1 MSKISVNN
9 LTFSYETN
17 YQNIFENTSFEINT
31 DWKLGFIG
39 RNGKGKTTF
48 LNLLMGKYKYQGT
61 ISCSVEFDYFPFEV
75 NENNNTLSVVR
86 NSIAPFDEWNKRMNE
101 CIDENSEKSIDEY
114 GHLLDLFMLHD
125 GFIINEL
132 IEKEIR
138 KLDVDVNVLNRDFIT
153 LSNGEKTKLLL
164 ASLFLKKNNF
174 LLIDEP
180 TNHLD
185 LDGRECVADYLD
197 SKKGFILVSHDR
209 YFVDKIIDHI
219 ISINKSN
226 IEIQKGNFSSYS
238 YNKELQD
245 NFEIATNEKLK
256 GEIKNL
262 EEQVK
267 RAKRWSTIQEN
278 TKIGAGVADKL
289 NNRGWIGA
297 QSARMMKKAKCN
309 EHRKEKVLEE
319 KKSLLKNIERV
330 DNLKISQLE
339 YFKYNLVNIQNL
351 SILYG
356 DNTVLENIS
365 FTINK
370 GDVVAIKGKNG
381 SGKSS
386 IIKLILGEKIKYIGD
401 VNIGSNL
408 IISYISQDTS
418 YLKGNF
424 RDFIEHEGIDETLFR
439 AILAKLDFIP
449 ILFDKKLEELSMG
462 QKKKVLIAKS
472 LCEKAHLHI
481 WDEPLNYIDVISRL
495 QIEKLILEYKPTLL
509 FVEHDY
515 MFSKN
520 IATKEVCL

>member
-1 MSKISVNN
+1 MSKISVKN

-17 YQNIFENTSFEINT
+17 YQNIFENTSFEIDT

-61 ISCSVEFDYFPFEV
+61 ISSSVEFEYFPFEV
-75 NENNNTLSVVR
+75 NENDNTLSVVR

-101 CIDENSEKSIDEY
+101 CIEENSEESINEY
-114 GHLLDLFMLHD
+114 GNLLDLFMLHD
-125 GFIINEL
+125 GFIIDEL

-138 KLDVDVNVLNRDFIT
+138 KLDVDVNVLNRNFNT

-164 ASLFLKKNNF
+164 AALFLKKKNF

-185 LDGRECVADYLD
+185 LEGRECVAEYLN

-256 GEIKNL
+256 GEIKHL
-262 EEQVK
+262 EYSFRRSK
-267 RAKRWSTIQEN
+267 GWSDLVEK
-278 TKIGAGVADKL
+278 TKIGNGPCD
-289 NNRGWIGA
+289 RGAIGA
-297 QSARMMKKAKCN
+297 QSARMMKKAKN
-309 EHRKEKVLEE
+309 LENRIEKNLDE

-330 DNLKISQLE
+330 DNLKIYQLE
-339 YFKYNLVNIQNL
+339 YFKDNFVNIQNL
-351 SILYG
+351 SISYG
-356 DNTVLENIS
+356 DNMLLENIS

-370 GDVVAIKGKNG
+370 GDRVAIKGKNG

-386 IIKLILGEKIKYIGD
+386 IIKLVLGDEINYTGD
-401 VNIGSNL
+401 VKIGSNL
-408 IISYISQDTS
+408 MISYISQDTS
-418 YLKGNF
+418 YLNGKF
-424 RDFIEHEGIDETLFR
+424 RDFTEHEGINETLFR
-439 AILAKLDFIP
+439 AMLAKLDFSP

-472 LCEKAHLHI
+472 LCEKSHLHI
-481 WDEPLNYIDVISRL
+481 WDEPLNYIDVISRM
-495 QIEKLILEYKPTLL
+495 QIEKLILEYEPTLL

-515 MFSKN
+515 MFSNN
-520 IATKEVCL
+520 IATKEVNL